1 MKRFFSRLFL
11 EGFLVYALMIHQVAA
26 QQVGLLWQIDAPHLK
41 PSYLFGTIH
50 SEDPRV
56 TQLPPQVDQC
66 FKHASSV
73 SLEIL
78 MDLPT
83 LQKVAN
89 IMLLGQESS
98 LDKLI
103 GNSLYS
109 QVLKALQ
116 AHKISEPM
124 AKKLKPWAVVAML
137 SMPPSV
143 TGEYLDAIL
152 YKRAMELHIP
162 PYGLEKVEEQ
172 FEAFEALSLSEQ
184 LILLKDALNAL
195 DEIPQLFNKLHEL
208 YLKRDL
214 SALMT
219 FSQAYTLAQS
229 SDPIAVKTFYKR
241 LIDDRN
247 VRMVKH
253 LLPRLQE
260 GNAFIAVGALHLPGE
275 RGLLKLLQKLGY
287 RIKALY

>member
-1 MKRFFSRLFL
+1 MERFFSRLFL

-56 TQLPPQVDQC
+56 TQLPPQVEHY

-73 SLEIL
+73 SLELL

-89 IMLLGQESS
+89 IMLLGQDAS
-98 LDKLI
+98 LDQLI
-103 GNSLYS
+103 GNALYS

-116 AHKISEPM
+116 THKIFEPT
-124 AKKLKPWAVVAML
+124 AKKLKPWAVVAIL

-143 TGEYLDAIL
+143 TGKYLDAIL
-152 YKRAMELHIP
+152 YQQAMELKIP

-172 FEAFEALSLSEQ
+172 FEAFEELSLSEQ
-184 LILLKDALNAL
+184 LILLKDCLKSL
-195 DEIPQLFNKLHEL
+195 DEIPQLFNTLHEL

-219 FSQAYTLAQS
+219 FSQTYTLTHS
-229 SDPIAVKTFYKR
+229 SNPGGVKILYQR
-241 LIDDRN
+241 LIKDRN
-247 VRMVKH
+247 ARMVKH
-253 LLPRLQE
+253 LLPRLKE
-260 GNAFIAVGALHLPGE
+260 GYAFIAVGALHLPGE
-275 RGLLKLLQKLGY
+275 HGLLKLLQNLGY